1 MEADGRE
8 CLEGFWKEGKKYREK
23 ERVEKRG
30 CKGNSA
36 GMFSIT
42 YLFFCFFFFFTW
54 FYYFYAYY
62 DSILAPEY
70 KHWKLLHILVGFELV
85 CMLFYA

>member
-30 CKGNSA
+30 CKGNNA

-42 YLFFCFFFFFTW
+42 YLFFFFYMVLLFLRILG
-54 FYYFYAYY
+54 FYF
-62 DSILAPEY
+62 
-70 KHWKLLHILVGFELV
+70 GT
-85 CMLFYA
+85 